1 MEEKLK
7 ELMGDTSFCEELEK
21 TSSPEEASALFAQH
35 GIQITP
41 EELLA
46 AVAQPEGE
54 LDEKDLDAV
63 SGGSWFPVL
72 RILWRRKNS
81 KSNGGFSGGGSG
93 GGGVSSW

>member
-7 ELMGDTSFCEELEK
+7 ELMADASFCEEVEK
-21 TSSPEEASALFAQH
+21 TGSPEEASALFAQH

-54 LDEKDLDAV
+54 LDEKNLDEVA
-63 SGGSWFPVL
+63 GGIFWRWPRFPKL
-72 RILWRRKNS
+72 PWGPKRPRWPR
-81 KSNGGFSGGGSG
+81 GSG
-93 GGGVSSW
+93 GGGGSSW

>member
-7 ELMGDTSFCEELEK
+7 ELMADASFCEELEK
-21 TSSPEEASALFAQH
+21 TGSPEEASALFAQH

-54 LDEKDLDAV
+54 LDEKNLDEVA
-63 SGGSWFPVL
+63 GGIRWRFP
-72 RILWRRKNS
+72 RFPFPIPRPPHWPHWPRH
-81 KSNGGFSGGGSG
+81 G
-93 GGGVSSW
+93 GGGRSW

>member
-7 ELMGDTSFCEELEK
+7 ELMADASFCEELEK
-21 TSSPEEASALFAQH
+21 TNSPEEASALFAQH

-54 LDEKDLDAV
+54 LDEKNLDEVA
-63 SGGSWFPVL
+63 GGVFWRFP
-72 RILWRRKNS
+72 RFPFPIPKFPRWPHRPRH
-81 KSNGGFSGGGSG
+81 G
-93 GGGVSSW
+93 GGGRSW

>member
-54 LDEKDLDAV
+54 LDEKNLDEVA
-63 SGGSWFPVL
+63 GGNIWRFPFPFPRL
-72 RILWRRKNS
+72 PRWPRRPRRPRH
-81 KSNGGFSGGGSG
+81 GGGGS
-93 GGGVSSW
+93 SW

>member
-7 ELMGDTSFCEELEK
+7 ELMADTSFCEELEK

-46 AVAQPEGE
+46 AVEQPEGE
-54 LDEKDLDAV
+54 LDETALDDVA
-63 SGGSWFPVL
+63 GGCWGCT
-72 RILWRRKNS
+72 ILKKIAEIIGGPISPRRP
-81 KSNGGFSGGGSG
+81 KSPWGRR
-93 GGGVSSW
+93 W

>member
-7 ELMGDTSFCEELEK
+7 ELMADASFCEELEK
-21 TSSPEEASALFAQH
+21 TGSPEEASALFAQH
-35 GIQITP
+35 GVQITP

-46 AVAQPEGE
+46 AIAQPEGE
-54 LDEKDLDAV
+54 LDEKDLDGV

-81 KSNGGFSGGGSG
+81 KSNGGFSGCGSG
-93 GGGVSSW
+93 GGGGSSW

>member
-46 AVAQPEGE
+46 AVEQPEGE
-54 LDEKDLDAV
+54 LDEKNLDEVA
-63 SGGSWFPVL
+63 GGNIWRFPFPFPRL
-72 RILWRRKNS
+72 PRWRRRPRRPRH
-81 KSNGGFSGGGSG
+81 GGGGS
-93 GGGVSSW
+93 SW

>member
-7 ELMGDTSFCEELEK
+7 ELMADASFCEELEK
-21 TSSPEEASALFAQH
+21 TGSPEEASALFAQY

-54 LDEKDLDAV
+54 LDEKNLDEVA
-63 SGGSWFPVL
+63 GGIIWRWPRFPKL
-72 RILWRRKNS
+72 PWGPKRPRWPR
-81 KSNGGFSGGGSG
+81 GSG
-93 GGGVSSW
+93 GGGGNSW

>member
-7 ELMGDTSFCEELEK
+7 ELIADASFCEELEK
-21 TSSPEEASALFAQH
+21 TSSPEEASNLFAQH

-54 LDEKDLDAV
+54 LDETTLDDVA
-63 SGGSWFPVL
+63 GGCWVCVL
-72 RILWRRKNS
+72 KKIFRTIGGPIRPRRP
-81 KSNGGFSGGGSG
+81 KSPWGRRR
-93 GGGVSSW
+93 

>member
-7 ELMGDTSFCEELEK
+7 ELMADASFCEELEK
-21 TSSPEEASALFAQH
+21 TGSPEEASALFAQH

-54 LDEKDLDAV
+54 LDEKNLDEVA
-63 SGGSWFPVL
+63 GGTIWRWPGFPRL
-72 RILWRRKNS
+72 PWWPKPRSPKWPR
-81 KSNGGFSGGGSG
+81 GSG
-93 GGGVSSW
+93 GGGGRSW

>member
-7 ELMGDTSFCEELEK
+7 ELMADTSFCEELEK

-46 AVAQPEGE
+46 AVEQPEGE
-54 LDEKDLDAV
+54 LDEKNLDEVA
-63 SGGSWFPVL
+63 GG
-72 RILWRRKNS
+72 IIWRRRWPRFPKLPW
-81 KSNGGFSGGGSG
+81 GPIRPRWPRGSG

>member
-46 AVAQPEGE
+46 AVEQPEGE
-54 LDEKDLDAV
+54 LDETALDDVA
-63 SGGSWFPVL
+63 GGCWVCVL
-72 RILWRRKNS
+72 REILRPLGGPIRPRPPKSPWGRRR
-81 KSNGGFSGGGSG
+81 
-93 GGGVSSW
+93 

>member
-21 TSSPEEASALFAQH
+21 ASSPEEASALFAQH

-54 LDEKDLDAV
+54 LDETALDDVA
-63 SGGSWFPVL
+63 GGCWVCVL
-72 RILWRRKNS
+72 RELLRPIWGPISPRRP
-81 KSNGGFSGGGSG
+81 KSPWGRRR
-93 GGGVSSW
+93 

>member
-7 ELMGDTSFCEELEK
+7 ELMADASFCEELEK
-21 TSSPEEASALFAQH
+21 TGSPEDASALFAQH

-54 LDEKDLDAV
+54 LDETALDDVA
-63 SGGSWFPVL
+63 GGCWVCVL
-72 RILWRRKNS
+72 REILRGGIRPRLPKSPWGRRR
-81 KSNGGFSGGGSG
+81 
-93 GGGVSSW
+93 